1 VTLRERSGA
10 DAIPGR
16 IAKESQAAPVSE
28 SQPSLPIT
36 AAWVERA
43 IEPPNSS
50 PGFSSSGHASSHP
63 FQFVPER
70 SKV

>member
-1 VTLRERSGA
+1 
-10 DAIPGR
+10 
-16 IAKESQAAPVSE
+16 VSE

-43 IEPPNSS
+43 IEKPNSS